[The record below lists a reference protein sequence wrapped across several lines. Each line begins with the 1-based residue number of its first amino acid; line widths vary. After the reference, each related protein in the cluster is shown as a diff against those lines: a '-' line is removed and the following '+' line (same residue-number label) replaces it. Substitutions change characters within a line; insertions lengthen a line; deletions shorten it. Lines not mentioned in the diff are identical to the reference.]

1 MRAQRRRAP
10 TVRICPRI
18 MRGCLPAV
26 KCPRRGL
33 TVHHKP
39 SNGLRIA
46 ISAPMPPLLEVTASR
61 GQIIPRAKKRRGNT
75 LKRLLYTKGIECA
88 HIRVHRHPEGVP
100 ARTRVH
106 THTRAGV
113 RCAWAGA
120 PRGGRGAPRMR
131 GGALRGGRHTR
142 GRAARARAYARRGR
156 QARAGRRVQAGAPRT
171 RAQAHAARA
180 YTRGHAQRGGAHAAR
195 TRAYAGLRGHTR
207 AYAGL
212 RADAGVH
219 TRARIHAHA
228 PYRTRDAHTHARIM
242 RGRTRA
248 HTRAVPCLSAYGLF
262 WAFFCGFCNIHT
274 HSRIMHAHDARL
286 TMRGKRPRSM
296 MNY

>member
-180 YTRGHAQRGGAHAAR
+180 YARGHAQRGGAHAAR
-195 TRAYAGLRGHTR
+195 TRAYARIHAGIRGPAR
-207 AYAGL
+207 AYAGIRGPARGRG
-212 RADAGVH
+212 RAYAGAH
-219 TRARIHAHA
+219 TRAR
-228 PYRTRDAHTHARIM
+228 
-242 RGRTRA
+242 
-248 HTRAVPCLSAYGLF
+248 AVP
-262 WAFFCGFCNIHT
+262 
-274 HSRIMHAHDARL
+274 HA
-286 TMRGKRPRSM
+286 
-296 MNY
+296 

>member
-156 QARAGRRVQAGAPRT
+156 QARAGRRAAHTRAGTRGARIHTRT
-171 RAQAHAARA
+171 RAARRRARRAHAGIRA
-180 YTRGHAQRGGAHAAR
+180 HT
-195 TRAYAGLRGHTR
+195 RGHTR
-207 AYAGL
+207 ACAGI
-212 RADAGVH
+212 RGH
-219 TRARIHAHA
+219 TRACA
-228 PYRTRDAHTHARIM
+228 
-242 RGRTRA
+242 RTRA
-248 HTRAVPCLSAYGLF
+248 CIRGRAYTRTRRTARVTRIHTRA
-262 WAFFCGFCNIHT
+262 
-274 HSRIMHAHDARL
+274 
-286 TMRGKRPRSM
+286 
-296 MNY
+296 